1 MRTHARQCAYIVRQ
15 WINCL
20 KVLMCTNRQTLML
33 SVGLFRNFV
42 IFLFFCR
49 TDGRRWSLASLP
61 SSGYGTNT
69 PSSTVSVSSQSSIHT
84 FFTLEIIP
92 YRSIQSCKNVVS
104 FLSKVSKIFLRIRE
118 DVLRR
123 RALVTFTALVIFI
136 RPLEGLAST
145 LPSSS

>member
-1 MRTHARQCAYIVRQ
+1 MLDRQCACIVRQ

-20 KVLMCTNRQTLML
+20 KILMCTNRQTLML

-42 IFLFFCR
+42 IFLFLCR

-69 PSSTVSVSSQSSIHT
+69 PSSTVSVSSQSSNRS

-92 YRSIQSCKNVVS
+92 YRSIQSCKTILS
-104 FLSKVSKIFLRIRE
+104 FPSKVSKIFLRIRE
-118 DVLRR
+118 DVLRG
-123 RALVTFTALVIFI
+123 RALITFTAMVIFI
-136 RPLEGLAST
+136 RSLEGWASS
-145 LPSSS
+145 LPSTS